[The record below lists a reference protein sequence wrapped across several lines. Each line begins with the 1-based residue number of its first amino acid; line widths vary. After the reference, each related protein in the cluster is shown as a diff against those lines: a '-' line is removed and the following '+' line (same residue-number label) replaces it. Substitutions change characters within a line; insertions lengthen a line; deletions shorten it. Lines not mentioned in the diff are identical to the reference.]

1 MKMSGLRNGSF
12 VVLALCASIAGVVR
26 AQDLT
31 PPAAGPP
38 AGEPPFVA
46 PTTAAAPA
54 TAAPPTTAVPP
65 TTSGPVAPSLS
76 AYLNA
81 LAARRLLAA
90 ESGSDIQLHRV
101 VEHAEDLYLDGRYD
115 EASLEL
121 YDIVES
127 PRFSDFSELP
137 EYRAAEY
144 MLAGALQKLGAM
156 RTAMHYLERILTHG
170 TEDSYFG
177 PAYRRATDIALESG
191 DVDGT
196 IARLGALGAELAET
210 DLPEDAQNELRYLR
224 GRSAYDRDALEEAE
238 TALSSITEHSRFY
251 ASAQYLRGA
260 IASRRGELDEA
271 EDLFCSITGTAD
283 RTPTTFLVDWR
294 YFEIKDLARLAL
306 GRVAHE
312 GRRTDDAFYYYFQ
325 VPSDSS
331 HVAEALFESAYSA
344 YEGGDYDTAVDLL
357 DQLQARFPSSAQSD
371 EAAILRGYIH
381 LGRCEFED
389 ADQLF
394 VRFNTRFEP
403 VVHELNA
410 ILENPARQTRIYE
423 DLLAEGRASDRGE
436 GAATS
441 SDTSTRTTLLALL
454 QVDPRFY
461 RLNANI
467 RTLDAESA
475 RAGRVAVELAALATR
490 VHGGDEVRAA
500 DAATDDALDEGA
512 ELARNI
518 SDARAILAALTEQID
533 AMRAAG
539 ADREALAPLE
549 TDVRRV
555 SERLADL
562 EGRAQT
568 AIAASAIA
576 SATTTTATPTEE
588 LEALLATDTAAARLL
603 PGRVAAVRAG
613 LVAAANDA
621 ALRAVRQL
629 HDRLAGEV
637 RRARIGRI
645 DAVMG
650 SKRRIEIQI
659 ESLAAG
665 RFPPELIDPL
675 RIQGLL
681 RDDEEYWPF
690 EGEYWHDEYLN
701 DTGDED
707 EAE

>member
-1 MKMSGLRNGSF
+1 MKLFGAPS
-12 VVLALCASIAGVVR
+12 VLLVSLAVCVWSAEAVR
-26 AQDLT
+26 AQDSTT
-31 PPAAGPP
+31 PATTDTPAAP
-38 AGEPPFVA
+38 
-46 PTTAAAPA
+46 TAAAPPA
-54 TAAPPTTAVPP
+54 GPTAPT
-65 TTSGPVAPSLS
+65 LS

-90 ESGSDIQLHRV
+90 ETGSDIQLHRT
-101 VEHAEDLYLDGRYD
+101 VEHAEDLYLDERYD

-137 EYRAAEY
+137 EFRAAEY
-144 MLAGALQKLGAM
+144 LLAGSLQKLGAM
-156 RTAMHYLERILTHG
+156 RTAMHYLERILVRG
-170 TEDSYFG
+170 PEDSYFG
-177 PAYRRATDIALESG
+177 PAYRRAADIALESG
-191 DVDGT
+191 DVDG
-196 IARLGALGAELAET
+196 IVARLSAIEGE
-210 DLPEDAQNELRYLR
+210 LPEDAENELRYLR
-224 GRSAYDRDALEEAE
+224 GRAAYDHETYPEADA
-238 TALSSITEHSRFY
+238 ALATITEHSRFY

-260 IASRRGELDEA
+260 MASRRGELDEA
-271 EDLFCSITGTAD
+271 EDLFCSITGTGD
-283 RTPTTFLVDWR
+283 RVPTTFLVDWR

-312 GRRTDDAFYYYFQ
+312 GRRADDAFYYYFQ
-325 VPSDSS
+325 LPSDSS

-357 DQLQARFPSSAQSD
+357 DQLQVRFPSSGQAD
-371 EAAILRGYIH
+371 EAAILRAYIH
-381 LGRCEFED
+381 LGRCEFEA

-403 VVHELNA
+403 VVQELNA
-410 ILENPARQTRIYE
+410 ILQNPARQTRIYE
-423 DLLAEGRASDRGE
+423 DLLSEEHAVALGE

-475 RAGRVAVELAALATR
+475 RAGRLAVELAALAQR
-490 VHGGDEVRAA
+490 VRGEEVHAA
-500 DAATDDALDEGA
+500 DAEALDVVDDAA
-512 ELARNI
+512 ELARNV
-518 SDARAILAALTEQID
+518 SDARAILASLTEQID
-533 AMRAAG
+533 AMREEG
-539 ADREALAPLE
+539 AERDALQPLE
-549 TDVRRV
+549 ADVQRV
-555 SERLADL
+555 SEHLHDL
-562 EGRAQT
+562 ETRAQA
-568 AIAASAIA
+568 AIGAASAA
-576 SATTTTATPTEE
+576 TAAMTTTTPTEE
-588 LEALLATDTAAARLL
+588 LEALLATDATAARLL
-603 PGRVAAVRAG
+603 PGRVVATRAG
-613 LVAAANDA
+613 LVAAANEA
-621 ALRAVRQL
+621 ALHAVRVL
-629 HDRLAGEV
+629 HERLAGEV

-690 EGEYWHDEYLN
+690 EGEYWHDEYMN
-701 DTGDED
+701 DTSDDEEV